1 MKKELHTIKD
11 KKKYFLELLDK
22 YFNPPFY
29 KKLLANDNIDEE
41 RQQII
46 AEFSGIDWRKINPDI
61 IISNCQSLFFF
72 SDEAFRYYLPAFM
85 KVCFTIKDANE
96 VKGVVL
102 SSLTPPKDNLSLNKF
117 IDTMSKFS
125 NVQKG
130 AILLF
135 LEILKD
141 EQKDDF
147 PAYNLNKIINQ
158 YWYQFKKYQTQSNR

>member
-1 MKKELHTIKD
+1 MKKEQHTIKN
-11 KKKYFLELLDK
+11 KKKQFLEVLDK
-22 YFNPPFY
+22 YFNTPFY
-29 KKLLANDNIDEE
+29 KKLLASDNIDEE

-46 AEFSGIDWRKINPDI
+46 AEFSGIEWRKINPDI
-61 IISNCQSLFFF
+61 ILSNCQSLFFF

-85 KVCFTIKDANE
+85 RVCFTVKNANE

-117 IDTMSKFS
+117 IDVMSKFG

-135 LEILKD
+135 LEILKE
-141 EQKDDF
+141 EQENF
-147 PAYNLNKIINQ
+147 PAYSLNKIINQ
-158 YWYQFKKYQTQSNR
+158 YWYQFKKYQTP